1 MKRDNNELLVGLFV
15 VIGILALTYLSIR
28 LGDVRI
34 FGEKGYSIFADFDST
49 SGLREGA
56 EVEVAGVVVGRVVK
70 IFLKDYSS
78 RVEMRI
84 KPGIKLPEDTIASIR
99 TRGLIGER
107 FIKMMPGGSERYL
120 RPGEKIRDT
129 ESSVDIE
136 ELISKYIFSLEE
148 K

>member
-15 VIGILALTYLSIR
+15 VIGALALTYLSIR

-34 FGEKGYSIFADFDST
+34 FGEKGYSIFAEFDST
-49 SGLREGA
+49 SGLREEA
-56 EVEVAGVVVGRVVK
+56 EVEVAGVVVGRVVR
-70 IFLKDYSS
+70 IFLKDYTSI
-78 RVEMRI
+78 VEMRI
-84 KPGIKLPEDTIASIR
+84 KPWIKLPEDTIASIR

>member
-1 MKRDNNELLVGLFV
+1 MKRDNNELMVGFFV

-34 FGEKGYSIFADFDST
+34 FGEKGYSILAEFDST

-56 EVEVAGVVVGRVVK
+56 EVEVAGVVVGSVLR

-78 RVEMRI
+78 IVEMRI
-84 KPGIKLPEDTIASIR
+84 KPGINLPEDSIASIR
-99 TRGLIGER
+99 TRGLVRER
-107 FIKMMPGGSERYL
+107 FIKMMPGGSKRYV
-120 RPGEKIRDT
+120 RPGGKIRDT